1 MRHWPLVVESMSIT
15 VQIVLHV
22 HLAKSSSGHRPL
34 SRTGDFVVYGSLGET
49 AMNSKCLLSTVKV
62 GLEKATTR
70 RCKFVD
76 VDLFKDQKRSVGDQ
90 CNHRRRRPRP
100 HPKPFWL
107 KQC

>member
-1 MRHWPLVVESMSIT
+1 MFIWPSHHPAT
-15 VQIVLHV
+15 GHHPAQAFTNLH
-22 HLAKSSSGHRPL
+22 LTNSL
-34 SRTGDFVVYGSLGET
+34 GDFVVYGSLGET
-49 AMNSKCLLSTVKV
+49 AMNSKCLLSSVKI